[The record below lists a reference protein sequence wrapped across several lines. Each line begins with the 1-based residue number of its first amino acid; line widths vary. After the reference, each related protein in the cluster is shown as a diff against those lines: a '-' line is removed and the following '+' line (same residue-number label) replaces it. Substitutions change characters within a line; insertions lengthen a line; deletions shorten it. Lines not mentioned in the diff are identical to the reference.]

1 MRTQYSD
8 SVFFIVKHC
17 GCFQRSVVQCDAKSF
32 AKDAVPLNFNDC
44 LGASRSLL
52 HHIEGVP
59 SGGKME
65 YKHKSS
71 IRIYLVFKPTTLN
84 K

>member
-1 MRTQYSD
+1 MT
-8 SVFFIVKHC
+8 VLFFVKHC
-17 GCFQRSVVQCDAKSF
+17 GCFHRSVVQRDAKSF
-32 AKDAVPLNFNDC
+32 AKDAVPLNFNDF
-44 LGASRSLL
+44 LGASGSLL
-52 HHIEGVP
+52 HHIEGGP

-71 IRIYLVFKPTTLN
+71 IRIYLVFKPTTLY